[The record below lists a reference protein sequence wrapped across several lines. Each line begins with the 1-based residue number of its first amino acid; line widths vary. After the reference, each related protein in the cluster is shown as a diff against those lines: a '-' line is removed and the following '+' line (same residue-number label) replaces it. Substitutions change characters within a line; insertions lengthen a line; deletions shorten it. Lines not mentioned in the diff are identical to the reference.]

1 MIRTMV
7 TPWHQQD
14 LAQTRTINMTRQELI
29 DLVLEQIEHDV
40 DMGDLT
46 AIEELLTFV
55 PESNLKAYLPEEIC
69 G

>member
-1 MIRTMV
+1 
-7 TPWHQQD
+7 
-14 LAQTRTINMTRQELI
+14 MTRQELI